1 MSVKNFVHWV
11 QSRRDKYFP
20 PGLKR
25 NVERLVSALQMRC
38 VIAQVLLDK
47 TGDIKIAVVV
57 AGAQTVIDGVLVL
70 RAGIQQS
77 LRLQLLG

>member
-1 MSVKNFVHWV
+1 MSVKN
-11 QSRRDKYFP
+11 FP

-70 RAGIQQS
+70 RAGIPQS
-77 LRLQLLG
+77 LRLQLLGQKVVGIALVD